1 MMGMEGL
8 LQQILNELKS
18 LNGRVSNIEAE
29 VTSIKSDVSNLKSDV
44 SNLKSQVTNIETRV
58 TNIETNMATKDD
70 VADIPAIKQAVL
82 EASEKINEVVN
93 GQERQDKILES
104 LSLRSLEQ
112 ESELRALKRI
122 K

>member
-1 MMGMEGL
+1 
-8 LQQILNELKS
+8 
-18 LNGRVSNIEAE
+18 
-29 VTSIKSDVSNLKSDV
+29 
-44 SNLKSQVTNIETRV
+44 
-58 TNIETNMATKDD
+58 MATKDD
-70 VADIPAIKQAVL
+70 VVDIPAIKQAVL
-82 EASEKINEVVN
+82 EASENINEVVN

>member
-1 MMGMEGL
+1 M
-8 LQQILNELKS
+8 
-18 LNGRVSNIEAE
+18 
-29 VTSIKSDVSNLKSDV
+29 
-44 SNLKSQVTNIETRV
+44 LKSQVANLETRMTSLETRV

-70 VADIPAIKQAVL
+70 VADLPAIKLAVL
-82 EASEKINEVVN
+82 EASEKINEIVS
-93 GQERQDKILES
+93 GQERQDKILEA